1 MSGARRLTIVGV
13 GRAASACRASRM
25 SLRRCFWGG
34 LAVLCAII
42 FAVAM
47 SGAGAA
53 AAVSGSKNR
62 SRHAPQDCPY
72 DLVHPHTRVDAG
84 AVPESG
90 KTLCMHRNRLAS
102 PKLDIQH
109 QHYRTEHHD
118 TDHGTPSAARAVFL
132 LGRTGKISSILGAL
146 VTVLTLCCTFR
157 RV

>member
-1 MSGARRLTIVGV
+1 MA
-13 GRAASACRASRM
+13 RAASACRASRM

-62 SRHAPQDCPY
+62 SRHAPQDCPC
-72 DLVHPHTRVDAG
+72 DFVHPHTRVDAG

-90 KTLCMHRNRLAS
+90 KTLCMHRNR
-102 PKLDIQH
+102 
-109 QHYRTEHHD
+109 
-118 TDHGTPSAARAVFL
+118 
-132 LGRTGKISSILGAL
+132 
-146 VTVLTLCCTFR
+146 
-157 RV
+157 